1 MKHEY
6 KIDLDQLGGQNR
18 CFENL
23 GAGVFSVPASASP
36 CARISYL
43 ECLHVCFFCAVD
55 YLFSCTTLICI
66 RYYIIH
72 DVIKLSDNQM
82 VP

>member
-6 KIDLDQLGGQNR
+6 NIDLDQLGGQNR

-23 GAGVFSVPASASP
+23 EAGVFSVSASASP

-43 ECLHVCFFCAVD
+43 ECQF
-55 YLFSCTTLICI
+55 
-66 RYYIIH
+66 
-72 DVIKLSDNQM
+72 
-82 VP
+82 